1 MNEETYPLL
10 KIYENGTYILYLK
23 EDVAVIPTSTEGFK
37 NIVENEKLIVKF
49 TKIMW
54 MLGNE

>member
-49 TKIMW
+49 TKIM
-54 MLGNE
+54 